1 MKSWF
6 LPAIFIPIIWGFW
19 ALLPKLAVRYISAT
33 HAMVYQ
39 VGGAAAF
46 GIVLLALSG
55 FRPQLEPK
63 GMALAFASG
72 VCGMGGAFLYLLAVS
87 KAKVSIIVF
96 ISAMYPLVTVALSY
110 FILHEPITL
119 KEGIGMVFALTAI
132 VLFST

>member
-19 ALLPKLAVRYISAT
+19 GLLPKLAVRYLSAT
-33 HAMVYQ
+33 SAMVYQ
-39 VGGAAAF
+39 ITGTVAF
-46 GIVLLALSG
+46 GIVLLALIG
-55 FRPQLEPK
+55 FRPQIEPK

-72 VCGMGGAFLYLLAVS
+72 FCGMGGAFLYLLAVS

-96 ISAMYPLVTVALSY
+96 ISAMYPLVTIALSY